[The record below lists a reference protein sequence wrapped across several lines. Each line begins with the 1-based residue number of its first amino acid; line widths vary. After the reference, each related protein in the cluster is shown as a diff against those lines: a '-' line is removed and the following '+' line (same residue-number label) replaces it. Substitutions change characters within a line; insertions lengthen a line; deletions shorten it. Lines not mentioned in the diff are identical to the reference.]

1 MAQSM
6 TAHSSFLYLVENIPH
21 WQREVNT
28 LAYRAHVKN
37 TEFIAEYA
45 RLINQVRP
53 KRKKTPSL
61 ASINTTDGQAIDRP
75 DSIAS
80 SSSSLDRVE
89 IDPFEAG
96 NKYLYAQA
104 RRKRKPGSVIRS
116 AASGPQKFRNKN
128 QVVVYYD
135 GFMQDHLD
143 ALVRSVGNG
152 RNNLRK
158 GKNSLAASRGF
169 QLPRL
174 TRTLVRD
181 LSAFDENKSRSTS
194 ALLGKQKT
202 EPSSEQEV
210 ANHESTFLQVDK
222 ELESI
227 QSLCE
232 VAAHQF
238 LRDGDCQTE
247 MDLLKQKLKD
257 LHSRVKSNADVLHKF
272 EATQHSQSEA
282 LGSSL
287 SDLIRGSDSDAT
299 LSTRPSLDVL
309 HTPKLGAGALPGM
322 PHPLGHKMSR
332 PGFFSAPDITSHED
346 PPLLVAD
353 DIEVDDDSDPDD
365 FIVDVTS
372 FRMAGAQRTRA

>member
-1 MAQSM
+1 MAQIMS
-6 TAHSSFLYLVENIPH
+6 AHSSFVYLVENIPH

-37 TEFIAEYA
+37 TEFVAEYA
-45 RLINQVRP
+45 RLVNQIRP

-61 ASINTTDGQAIDRP
+61 ASINNGDEKANARP
-75 DSIAS
+75 ESVSS

-135 GFMQDHLD
+135 GFMQEHLD
-143 ALVRSVGNG
+143 ALVRLVGNG

-158 GKNSLAASRGF
+158 GKNSLVAARGF

-174 TRTLVRD
+174 TRALVRD
-181 LSAFDENKSRSTS
+181 FSTMDDSKSRSTS
-194 ALLGKQKT
+194 ALPGKQKT
-202 EPSSEQEV
+202 ESSSEQE
-210 ANHESTFLQVDK
+210 ATNHETTFLQVDK

-247 MDLLKQKLKD
+247 MDTLKQKLKD
-257 LHSRVKSNADVLHKF
+257 LHVRVKSTAEVLSKF
-272 EATQHSQSEA
+272 EATQQSQSEA
-282 LGSSL
+282 LDL
-287 SDLIRGSDSDAT
+287 SFSDFPRGSESDAT

-309 HTPKLGAGALPGM
+309 HTPKLGAGSLPGM
-322 PHPLGHKMSR
+322 SHSLGHKLSR
-332 PGFFSAPDITSHED
+332 PGFFSAPDIVSHEE

-353 DIEVDDDSDPDD
+353 DIEVDDDSDPED
-365 FIVDVTS
+365 FLVDVTS
-372 FRMAGAQRTRA
+372 FRMARTRA